1 MKCGPLFEDE
11 EKKSAMAVYHMAVSV
26 GSCGGGASAGSKD
39 DYLER
44 EGKYKEEEWED
55 PEAEHIEHG
64 HMPEWATDDPHR
76 YWAAA
81 DARERV
87 NGTLYRE
94 VQFALPREL
103 DPDQRRELAVGFAE
117 RLTGKENLPYTL
129 ALHRGGGENPHA
141 HLMINERV
149 NDGIRRS
156 EETWFKRANSK
167 HPERGG
173 ARKTRS
179 LQGKRWLI
187 QTRKTWEQEAN
198 RALANAGRQER
209 IDCRS
214 LADRRDD
221 ALERGALEEAAEFS
235 REPGVHL
242 GPQGL
247 KTPDEKDP
255 LPGVAAK
262 AAAVEQRNME
272 MRWERTR
279 VDEDLEKEKKFL
291 KWLEAEIR
299 RMVEEIQRAAERLAE
314 LVHERL
320 QERDWDRGR

>member
-1 MKCGPLFEDE
+1 
-11 EKKSAMAVYHMAVSV
+11 MAVYHMAVSV
-26 GSCGGGASAGSKD
+26 GSCAGGASAGSKD

-44 EGKYKEEEWED
+44 ERKYKEEEGQE
-55 PEAEHIEHG
+55 PEVEHIEHG
-64 HMPEWATDDPHR
+64 HMPEWAADDPHR
-76 YWAAA
+76 YWEAA
-81 DARERV
+81 DQHERV

-141 HLMINERV
+141 HLMINERR
-149 NDGIRRS
+149 NDGIPRS
-156 EETWFKRANSK
+156 AETWFKRANSK
-167 HPERGG
+167 HPEKGG

-179 LQGKRWLI
+179 LQGKKWLI
-187 QTRKTWEQEAN
+187 QTRKAWEREAN
-198 RALANAGRQER
+198 RALENAGRQER

-214 LADRRDD
+214 LADRREA
-221 ALERGALEEAAEFS
+221 ALAKGDLEEAAEFS

-262 AAAVEQRNME
+262 AAAVEQHNME
-272 MRWERTR
+272 MRWERRR

-291 KWLEAEIR
+291 EWLEAEIR
-299 RMVEEIQRAAERLAE
+299 RVAREIQRAAERLAE
-314 LVHERL
+314 VVQERF
-320 QERDWDRGR
+320 QERDRGWSR